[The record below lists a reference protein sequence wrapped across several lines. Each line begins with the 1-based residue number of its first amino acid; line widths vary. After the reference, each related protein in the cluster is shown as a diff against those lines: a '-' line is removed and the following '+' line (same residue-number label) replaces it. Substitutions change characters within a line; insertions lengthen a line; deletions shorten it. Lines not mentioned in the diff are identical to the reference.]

1 MRTPLKRLPATM
13 CRLDGCPY
21 PQHSS
26 TLLNIPLCQQH
37 QRMYQKWG
45 TLGDDL
51 NLNSVEQKYTRKGFP
66 VTGAWLGDLL
76 ENMPEDKSELA
87 Q

>member
-1 MRTPLKRLPATM
+1 
-13 CRLDGCPY
+13 
-21 PQHSS
+21 
-26 TLLNIPLCQQH
+26 
-37 QRMYQKWG
+37 MYEKWG

-51 NLNSVEQKYTRKGFP
+51 NLNSVEQKYTRKGYP
-66 VTGAWLGDLL
+66 LTGAWLGDLL